1 MIKQPAKPLYRYTP
15 SQPAHIQPFDYSKLS
30 SEDILMLHTAAICS
44 EHLTKAQRER
54 LINLS
59 VKRKH
64 H

>member
-1 MIKQPAKPLYRYTP
+1 MQNQPAKPLYRYTP
-15 SQPAHIQPFDYSKLS
+15 AKPTPIQHFDYSKLS
-30 SEDILMLHTAAICS
+30 SDDIFMLHTAAICS

-59 VKRKH
+59 VKRNH